1 MFPKLW
7 KNRNADASVIGSVI
21 ALLVA
26 IIIGVMVWYRINTS
40 MFGAARAPAGVATL
54 GMNNTWAAVN
64 TSANTVWTLFPIVAI
79 VVIAGIILAIVSN
92 FGRGNA

>member
-1 MFPKLW
+1 MFQKLW

-26 IIIGVMVWYRINTS
+26 IIIGVMVWYRINIS
-40 MFGAARAPAGVATL
+40 MFGASRAPAGVATL
-54 GMNNTWAAVN
+54 GLNNTWASVN